1 MMDQAAQFLRIVRS
15 EVLESIYLLAKRDC
29 KIHLQ
34 AQGSRGSRRN
44 RILYLIKPCPRINS
58 GFQFRRCFEKDQWT
72 LLKNKGERKMTA
84 KNGNRLQHH
93 LTAVK
98 EGKRCFENAFESI
111 ARMILESEI
120 EKVVVNGRTTY
131 DFTIFRTGKKHI
143 IGIYDEIN
151 SFVSFV
157 KDAAEGGS
165 SKEMAFVLVGEPGN
179 GKTFFVEFLCSMYR
193 SFLANEKNRKY
204 TFRFTNMDRLG
215 SYGKISTIESQTY
228 EDPMI
233 LAMNLFENPDDNKTF
248 LAKQIGFSDKEI
260 EQLYDN
266 YRPLGA
272 CSGYMWND
280 IINLADG
287 NIDEMLKHI
296 EIIPVPMTESLGT
309 ITGKYPAK
317 DKITSSAVDL
327 LGEESIQRLLH
338 ITDTNNPY
346 RFDLR
351 RGALARVAGGGIH
364 FSDEVFKNKKDL
376 VQVYLGVIQNR
387 VIEIDGYKWPIDT
400 LIVATSNNSEFN
412 RFLSEKEEAP
422 IVDRCRICYV
432 SHNTNYKL
440 QENLTSYAIGNEAKT
455 TLDRKD
461 LHRDPNL
468 NYATSVAV
476 VLTRLPR
483 SEKLTA
489 IETMKL
495 SAGEVAGEK
504 SIKTLAE
511 VIDTLNQDPDIT
523 KRFGQ
528 KGLGQRNLGRAIQLL
543 IESSETNEGRCM
555 FAYDIYKTLE
565 RVVLDYVTEVND
577 RAKYLEDLKTAKG
590 MYRERIMTEMFNAYM
605 DEPFAIRKDVMNY
618 VNMIIGIDAEN
629 LGPDKMWKY
638 KDPQTGEL
646 KALKVD
652 ERYIK
657 GVEERL
663 GLKTEE
669 QRETFRTSIRKI
681 YGQKISVDPN
691 YDFMDNLEL
700 VKAVTDVRLKSDIAG
715 AGSLIGALANRT
727 NEENQK
733 LYDRMI
739 DTMLNKLNYCKTCA
753 QKTIEYFCTQ
763 EDEN

>member
-1 MMDQAAQFLRIVRS
+1 MAKKAQAHS
-15 EVLESIYLLAKRDC
+15 GAKSQ
-29 KIHLQ
+29 L
-34 AQGSRGSRRN
+34 
-44 RILYLIKPCPRINS
+44 
-58 GFQFRRCFEKDQWT
+58 
-72 LLKNKGERKMTA
+72 
-84 KNGNRLQHH
+84 HH
-93 LTAVK
+93 HCQQVK
-98 EGKRCFENAFESI
+98 EGHRRFENAFQGV
-111 ARMILESEI
+111 ARMILEGDI
-120 EKVVVNGRTTY
+120 QKVVVNGKTTY
-131 DFTIFRTGKKHI
+131 DFNIFRNGRKHV
-143 IGIYDEIN
+143 IGMYDEVN
-151 SFVSFV
+151 SFVSYV
-157 KDAAEGGS
+157 KDAAENGS

-179 GKTFFVEFLCSMYR
+179 GKTFFVDFLCSQYR
-193 SFLANEKNRKY
+193 SFLSQDRNRKY
-204 TFRFTNMDRLG
+204 TFRFVGVDRLG
-215 SYGKISTIESQTY
+215 NYGRISTIESQTY

-233 LAMNLFENPDDNKTF
+233 LAMNLFENPGENRGF
-248 LAKQIGFSDKEI
+248 LAREFGFDDKRLEAI
-260 EQLYDN
+260 YAD

-272 CSGYMWND
+272 CSGYILN
-280 IINLADG
+280 
-287 NIDEMLKHI
+287 NIREYTGGDLEKMLEFI
-296 EIIPVPMTESLGT
+296 EVIPVPLTESLGT
-309 ITGKYPAK
+309 VTGKYPAK

-338 ITDTNNPY
+338 IADTNNPY

-364 FSDEVFKNKKDL
+364 FADEIYKNKKDL

-387 VIEIDGYKWPIDT
+387 NIEIDGYKWPIDT
-400 LIVATSNNSEFN
+400 LIIATSNNSEFN
-412 RFLSEKEEAP
+412 RFLAEKEEAP

-440 QENLTSYAIGNEAKT
+440 QNDLTAYAIGNEART
-455 TLDRKD
+455 TLTREF
-461 LHRDPNL
+461 LHQDPNL
-468 NYATSVAV
+468 NYAASVAA

-483 SEKLTA
+483 SEKLTP

-495 SAGEVAGEK
+495 AAGEVAGEK

-511 VIDTLNQDPDIT
+511 VIDTLNQEPDIT

-528 KGLGQRNLGRAIQLL
+528 KGLGQRNLGRGVQLL
-543 IESSETNEGRCM
+543 TESSETNEGRCM
-555 FAYDIYKTLE
+555 FAYDIFVALE
-565 RVVLDYVTEVND
+565 RIVLDYVGEAND
-577 RAKYLEDLKTAKG
+577 RTKYLDDLKISKG
-590 MYRERIMTEMFNAYM
+590 LYRERIMTEMFNAYM
-605 DEPFAIRKDVMNY
+605 DEPLAIRKDVMNY

-638 KDPQTGEL
+638 KDPQTSEL
-646 KALKVD
+646 RALKID

-657 GVEERL
+657 SVEERL

-691 YDFMDNLEL
+691 YNFMDNLEL

-733 LYDRMI
+733 LYDRMV
-739 DTMLNKLNYCKTCA
+739 DTMLNKLGYCRTCA

-763 EDEN
+763 EDES

>member
-1 MMDQAAQFLRIVRS
+1 MS
-15 EVLESIYLLAKRDC
+15 
-29 KIHLQ
+29 
-34 AQGSRGSRRN
+34 N
-44 RILYLIKPCPRINS
+44 NS
-58 GFQFRRCFEKDQWT
+58 KS
-72 LLKNKGERKMTA
+72 LH
-84 KNGNRLQHH
+84 HH
-93 LTAVK
+93 LTEVK
-98 EGKRCFENAFESI
+98 QGKRCFENAFQGVS
-111 ARMILESEI
+111 RMILESKI
-120 EKVVVNGRTTY
+120 EKVVVNGKTTY
-131 DFTIFRTGKKHI
+131 DFSIFREGSKHV
-143 IGIYDEIN
+143 IGMYDEIN
-151 SFVSFV
+151 SFVSYV

-179 GKTFFVEFLCSMYR
+179 GKTFLVEFLANKYR
-193 SFLANEKNRKY
+193 AFLSNSKNRKY
-204 TFRFTNMDRLG
+204 TFKYLNLDKVG
-215 SYGKISTIESQTY
+215 DYGKIKTIESQTY

-233 LAMNLFENPDDNKTF
+233 LAMSLFEDPDQNRDY

-260 EQLYDN
+260 DTLYEN

-272 CSGYMWND
+272 CSSYILND
-280 IINLADG
+280 IRNFADG
-287 NIDEMLKHI
+287 DIAEMLKFI
-296 EIIPVPMTESLGT
+296 EITPVPLTESLGT
-309 ITGKYPAK
+309 VTGKYPAK
-317 DKITSSAVDL
+317 DKITSSSVDL

-364 FSDEVFKNKKDL
+364 FSDEIYKNKKDL

-387 VIEIDGYKWPIDT
+387 NIEIDGYKWPIDT
-400 LIVATSNNSEFN
+400 LIVATSNNSEFH

-440 QENLTSYAIGNEAKT
+440 QRDLTSYAIGSETRT
-455 TLDRKD
+455 TLTKEN
-461 LHRDPNL
+461 LHQDPNL
-468 NYATSVAV
+468 NYAASIAV
-476 VLTRLPR
+476 VLSRLPR
-483 SEKLTA
+483 SEKLTPV
-489 IETMKL
+489 ETMKL

-511 VIDTLNQDPDIT
+511 VIDTLNQDPEIIN
-523 KRFGQ
+523 RFGQ

-543 IESSETNEGRCM
+543 IESSETNEGECM
-555 FAYDIYKTLE
+555 FAYDIFRSLD
-565 RVVLDYVTEVND
+565 RIILDYVSEAND
-577 RAKYLEDLKTAKG
+577 RTKYLEDLKTAKG
-590 MYRERIMTEMFNAYM
+590 LYRERIMTEMFNAYM

-629 LGPDKMWKY
+629 LGADKMWKY

-646 KALKVD
+646 KALKID
-652 ERYIK
+652 ERYINS
-657 GVEERL
+657 VEERL
-663 GLKTEE
+663 GLKSEE
-669 QRETFRTSIRKI
+669 QRESFRTSIRKI
-681 YGQKISVDPN
+681 YGQKISVDPE

-739 DTMLNKLNYCKTCA
+739 ATMLEKLGYCKTCA

-763 EDEN
+763 EDEK

>member
-1 MMDQAAQFLRIVRS
+1 M
-15 EVLESIYLLAKRDC
+15 AKKKQTQPSSQLHEHC
-29 KIHLQ
+29 M
-34 AQGSRGSRRN
+34 AVEQGRR
-44 RILYLIKPCPRINS
+44 
-58 GFQFRRCFEKDQWT
+58 
-72 LLKNKGERKMTA
+72 
-84 KNGNRLQHH
+84 
-93 LTAVK
+93 V
-98 EGKRCFENAFESI
+98 FENAFQSV
-111 ARMILESEI
+111 ARLILESDI
-120 EKVVVNGRTTY
+120 QKVVVNAKTTY
-131 DFTIFRTGKKHI
+131 DFNIFRNGNKHV
-143 IGIYDEIN
+143 IGMYDEIN
-151 SFVSFV
+151 SFVSYV
-157 KDAAEGGS
+157 KDAAENGS

-179 GKTFFVEFLCSMYR
+179 GKTFFVEFLCAAYR
-193 SFLANEKNRKY
+193 QFLAQPQNRKY
-204 TFRFTNMDRLG
+204 TFRFNAMKELG
-215 SYGKISTIESQTY
+215 NYGRITAIESQTY

-233 LAMNLFENPDDNKTF
+233 LAMNLFDTQDENKQFLSKEFGFDDQ
-248 LAKQIGFSDKEI
+248 AI
-260 EQLYDN
+260 EKLYEN

-272 CSGYMWND
+272 CSGYILND
-280 IINLADG
+280 MRAKTDG
-287 NIDEMLKHI
+287 DITKMLDMID
-296 EIIPVPMTESLGT
+296 IIPVPLTESLGT
-309 ITGKYPAK
+309 VTGKYPAK

-327 LGEESIQRLLH
+327 LGEESIQRLMH
-338 ITDTNNPY
+338 IIDTNNPY

-364 FSDEVFKNKKDL
+364 FADEIYKNKKDL

-387 VIEIDGYKWPIDT
+387 NIEIDGYKWPIDT

-440 QENLTSYAIGNEAKT
+440 QNNLTSYAIGNQART
-455 TLDRKD
+455 TLTYEP
-461 LHRDPNL
+461 LHQDPNL
-468 NYATSVAV
+468 NYAASVAS

-483 SEKLTA
+483 SEKLTP

-511 VIDTLNQDPDIT
+511 VIDTLNQEPDIT

-555 FAYDIYKTLE
+555 FAYDIYNALE
-565 RVVLDYVTEVND
+565 RIILDYVPDAND
-577 RAKYLEDLKTAKG
+577 RAKYLEDIKIGKG

-605 DEPFAIRKDVMNY
+605 DEPLAIRKDVMNY

-638 KDPQTGEL
+638 KDPQSGEL
-646 KALKVD
+646 RALKID
-652 ERYIK
+652 ERYVK
-657 GVEERL
+657 SVEERL
-663 GLKTEE
+663 GLKTQE

-681 YGQKISVDPN
+681 YGQKISMDSN

-733 LYDRMI
+733 LYDRMV
-739 DTMLNKLNYCKTCA
+739 DTMLNKLNYCRTCA

>member
-1 MMDQAAQFLRIVRS
+1 MGGTMA
-15 EVLESIYLLAKRDC
+15 
-29 KIHLQ
+29 
-34 AQGSRGSRRN
+34 
-44 RILYLIKPCPRINS
+44 NS
-58 GFQFRRCFEKDQWT
+58 TNNT
-72 LLKNKGERKMTA
+72 LH
-84 KNGNRLQHH
+84 HH

-98 EGKRCFENAFESI
+98 EGKRAFENAFQSVS
-111 ARMILESEI
+111 RMILQSEI
-120 EKVVVNGRTTY
+120 EKVVVNGKTTY
-131 DFTIFRTGKKHI
+131 DFSIFRTGKKHI
-143 IGIYDEIN
+143 ISMYDEIN
-151 SFVSFV
+151 SFVSYV
-157 KDAAEGGS
+157 KDAAEKGS

-179 GKTFFVEFLCSMYR
+179 GKTFFIEFLCDRYR
-193 SFLANEKNRKY
+193 NFLTEEKNRKY
-204 TFRFTNMDRLG
+204 TFKFHNMDKFG
-215 SYGKISTIESQTY
+215 SYGRITTIESQTY

-233 LAMNLFENPDDNKTF
+233 LAMSLFEKPDENKTF
-248 LAKQIGFSDKEI
+248 LAKQIGFSDDEI
-260 EQLYDN
+260 EKLYEN

-272 CSGYMWND
+272 CSGYIWND
-280 IINLADG
+280 IRNLADG
-287 NIDEMLKHI
+287 DINKMLEFV
-296 EIIPVPMTESLGT
+296 EIVPVPLIESMGT
-309 ITGKYPAK
+309 VTGKYPAK

-351 RGALARVAGGGIH
+351 RGALSRVGGGGIH
-364 FSDEVFKNKKDL
+364 FSDEIFKNKKDL

-400 LIVATSNNSEFN
+400 VIVATSNNSEFH
-412 RFLSEKEEAP
+412 RFLAEKEEAP

-440 QENLTSYAIGNEAKT
+440 QKDLTAYTIGSETRT
-455 TLDRKD
+455 TLTLEY
-461 LHRDPNL
+461 LHQDPNL
-468 NYATSVAV
+468 NYAASVAA
-476 VLTRLPR
+476 VLSRLPR
-483 SEKLTA
+483 SEKLTPV
-489 IETMKL
+489 ETMKL
-495 SAGEVAGEK
+495 AAGEVAGEK

-511 VIDTLNQDPDIT
+511 VIDMLNQDPEIT
-523 KRFGQ
+523 NRFGQ
-528 KGLGQRNLGRAIQLL
+528 KGLGQRNLGRSIQLL

-555 FAYDIYKTLE
+555 FAYDIYKALE
-565 RVVLDYVTEVND
+565 RIILDYVTEAND
-577 RAKYLEDLKTAKG
+577 RTKYLEDLKTAKG
-590 MYRERIMTEMFNAYM
+590 LYRERIMTEIFNAYM

-646 KALKVD
+646 RALKID
-652 ERYIK
+652 ERYINS
-657 GVEERL
+657 VEERL
-663 GLKTEE
+663 ELKTEE
-669 QRETFRTSIRKI
+669 QRQTFRTSIRKI
-681 YGQKISVDPN
+681 YGQKISVEPD

-753 QKTIEYFCTQ
+753 QKTVEYFCTQ
-763 EDEN
+763 EDEK

>member
-1 MMDQAAQFLRIVRS
+1 MAGKKEPLNPHTRSLGDHLAAVQ
-15 EVLESIYLLAKRDC
+15 E
-29 KIHLQ
+29 
-34 AQGSRGSRRN
+34 G
-44 RILYLIKPCPRINS
+44 
-58 GFQFRRCFEKDQWT
+58 
-72 LLKNKGERKMTA
+72 
-84 KNGNRLQHH
+84 RL
-93 LTAVK
+93 
-98 EGKRCFENAFESI
+98 CFENAFQGVT
-111 ARMILESEI
+111 RMILESEMR
-120 EKVVVNGRTTY
+120 KVVVNGKTTY
-131 DFTIFRTGKKHI
+131 DFTIFRAGTKHL
-143 IGIYDEIN
+143 IGLYEEIN

-179 GKTFFVEFLCSMYR
+179 GKTFFVDFLCSRYR
-193 SFLANEKNRKY
+193 EFLQQDQNRKF
-204 TFRFTNMDRLG
+204 TFRFTGLDRLG
-215 SYGKISTIESQTY
+215 SYGRISTIESQTY

-233 LAMNLFENPDDNKTF
+233 LAMNLFDTAAENREQ
-248 LAKQIGFSDKEI
+248 LAATHGFSDLQV
-260 EQLYDN
+260 EQMFEN

-272 CSGYMWND
+272 CSGYIWND
-280 IINLADG
+280 LRTAAGGDL
-287 NIDEMLKHI
+287 EQMLSHV
-296 EIIPVPMTESLGT
+296 EIVPVPLTESLGT

-351 RGALARVAGGGIH
+351 RGALARVAGAGIH
-364 FSDEVFKNKKDL
+364 FSDEIFKNKKDL

-387 VIEIDGYKWPIDT
+387 TIEIDGFKWPIDT

-412 RFLSEKEEAP
+412 RFLAEKEEAP

-432 SHNTNYKL
+432 AHNTNYRL
-440 QENLTSYAIGNEAKT
+440 QEQLTAYAIGSEEKT
-455 TLDRKD
+455 TLSNEAM
-461 LHRDPNL
+461 HQDPNL
-468 NYATSVAV
+468 NYAASVSV
-476 VLTRLPR
+476 VLSRLPR
-483 SEKLTA
+483 AEKLTP
-489 IETMKL
+489 IEMMKL
-495 SAGEVAGEK
+495 AAGEVAGEK

-511 VIDTLNQDPDIT
+511 VVDTLNQDPDIT
-523 KRFGQ
+523 RRFGQ
-528 KGLGQRNLGRAIQLL
+528 KGLGQRNLGRSIQLL
-543 IESSETNEGRCM
+543 LASSETNEGRCM
-555 FAYDIYKTLE
+555 FACDIFGALE
-565 RVVLDYVTEVND
+565 RVILDYVVDANN
-577 RAKYLEDLKTAKG
+577 RAKYLEDLKTARG
-590 MYRERIMTEMFNAYM
+590 LYRERIMTEMFNAYM
-605 DEPFAIRKDVMNY
+605 DEPYAIRKDVMNY
-618 VNMIIGIDAEN
+618 VNMIIGVDAEN
-629 LGPDKMWKY
+629 LGPDRMWKY

-646 KALKVD
+646 RALKVD
-652 ERYIK
+652 ERFINS
-657 GVEERL
+657 VEERM

-669 QRETFRTSIRKI
+669 TRETFRTSIRKI

-739 DTMLNKLNYCKTCA
+739 RTMLDKLGYCTTCA

>member
-1 MMDQAAQFLRIVRS
+1 M
-15 EVLESIYLLAKRDC
+15 
-29 KIHLQ
+29 
-34 AQGSRGSRRN
+34 
-44 RILYLIKPCPRINS
+44 
-58 GFQFRRCFEKDQWT
+58 
-72 LLKNKGERKMTA
+72 
-84 KNGNRLQHH
+84 
-93 LTAVK
+93 
-98 EGKRCFENAFESI
+98 
-111 ARMILESEI
+111 
-120 EKVVVNGRTTY
+120 
-131 DFTIFRTGKKHI
+131 
-143 IGIYDEIN
+143 
-151 SFVSFV
+151 
-157 KDAAEGGS
+157 
-165 SKEMAFVLVGEPGN
+165 
-179 GKTFFVEFLCSMYR
+179 EFLCAAYR
-193 SFLANEKNRKY
+193 TFLSRPGNRKY
-204 TFRFTNMDRLG
+204 TFRFKGMDQFG
-215 SYGKISTIESQTY
+215 SYGRIRTIESQTY

-233 LAMNLFENPDDNKTF
+233 LAMNMFDTPEENKSF
-248 LAKQIGFSDKEI
+248 LASGFGFDDKAI
-260 EQLYDN
+260 EKLYHD

-272 CSGYMWND
+272 CSAYIWND
-280 IINLADG
+280 IRTQFDG
-287 NIDEMLKHI
+287 DLDKMLEMID
-296 EIIPVPMTESLGT
+296 IIPVPLTESLGT
-309 ITGKYPAK
+309 VTGKYPAK

-327 LGEESIQRLLH
+327 LGEESIQRLMH

-364 FSDEVFKNKKDL
+364 FADEIYKNKKDL

-387 VIEIDGYKWPIDT
+387 TIEIDGYKWPIDT
-400 LIVATSNNSEFN
+400 LIIATSNNSEFN

-440 QENLTSYAIGNEAKT
+440 QSQLTGYAIGSEART
-455 TLDRKD
+455 TLTLEA
-461 LHRDPNL
+461 LHQDPNL
-468 NYATSVAV
+468 NYAASVAS

-483 SEKLTA
+483 SEKLTP

-511 VIDTLNQDPDIT
+511 VIDTLNQEPDIT

-528 KGLGQRNLGRAIQLL
+528 KGLGQRNVGRAIQLL

-555 FAYDIYKTLE
+555 FAYDVYTALE
-565 RVVLDYVTEVND
+565 RIILDYVSEAND
-577 RAKYLEDLKTAKG
+577 RAKYLEDLKIAKG
-590 MYRERIMTEMFNAYM
+590 LYRERIMTEMFNAYM
-605 DEPFAIRKDVMNY
+605 DEPMAIRKDVMNY
-618 VNMIIGIDAEN
+618 VNMLIGVDAEN

-646 KALKVD
+646 RALKID
-652 ERYIK
+652 ERYVK
-657 GVEERL
+657 SVEERL

-733 LYDRMI
+733 LYDRMV
-739 DTMLNKLNYCKTCA
+739 DTMLNKLGYCRTCA

>member
-1 MMDQAAQFLRIVRS
+1 MGDNNNRLQDH
-15 EVLESIYLLAKRDC
+15 LLAVRK
-29 KIHLQ
+29 
-34 AQGSRGSRRN
+34 GSRR
-44 RILYLIKPCPRINS
+44 
-58 GFQFRRCFEKDQWT
+58 
-72 LLKNKGERKMTA
+72 
-84 KNGNRLQHH
+84 
-93 LTAVK
+93 
-98 EGKRCFENAFESI
+98 FENAFQTVT
-111 ARMILESEI
+111 RMILESPL

-131 DFTIFRTGKKHI
+131 DFAIFRKGKKHI
-143 IGIYDEIN
+143 IGMYDELN
-151 SFVSFV
+151 SFVSYV

-179 GKTFFVEFLCSMYR
+179 GKTFFVDFLCSKYR
-193 SFLANEKNRKY
+193 EFLAHGKNRKY
-204 TFRFTNMDRLG
+204 TFRFTNMNQLGGYGRL
-215 SYGKISTIESQTY
+215 KTIESQTY

-233 LAMNLFENPDDNKTF
+233 LAMNLFEETDENKRYLSEQGEFT
-248 LAKQIGFSDKEI
+248 DVEI
-260 EQLYDN
+260 DHLYEN

-272 CSGYMWND
+272 CSGYIWND
-280 IINLADG
+280 IRSHTGG
-287 NIDEMLKHI
+287 NIDDMLKFV
-296 EIIPVPMTESLGT
+296 EIVPVPLTESLGT
-309 ITGKYPAK
+309 VTGKYPAK

-364 FSDEVFKNKKDL
+364 FSDEIYKNKKDL

-387 VIEIDGYKWPIDT
+387 TIEIDGFKWPIDT
-400 LIVATSNNSEFN
+400 LIIATSNNMEFY

-440 QENLTSYAIGNEAKT
+440 QKDLTTYAIGSEART
-455 TLDRKD
+455 TLTKEK
-461 LHRDPNL
+461 LHQDPNL
-468 NYATSVAV
+468 NYAVSVAV

-483 SEKLTA
+483 SEKLTP

-495 SAGEVAGEK
+495 AAGEVAGEK

-511 VIDTLNQDPDIT
+511 VIDTLNQDPEIT
-523 KRFGQ
+523 NRFGQ
-528 KGLGQRNLGRAIQLL
+528 KGLGQRNLGRALQLL
-543 IESSETNEGRCM
+543 IESSETNEGECM
-555 FAYDIYKTLE
+555 FAYDIFKALE
-565 RVVLDYVTEVND
+565 RIILDYVSEAND
-577 RAKYLEDLKTAKG
+577 RIKYLEDLKTAKG
-590 MYRERIMTEMFNAYM
+590 LYRERIMTEMFNAYM

-618 VNMIIGIDAEN
+618 VNMIIGIDAES

-646 KALKVD
+646 KALKID
-652 ERYIK
+652 ERFIK
-657 GVEERL
+657 SVEERL
-663 GLKTEE
+663 QLKTEE

-739 DTMLNKLNYCKTCA
+739 DTMLNKLRYCRTCA

-763 EDEN
+763 EDEQ

>member
-1 MMDQAAQFLRIVRS
+1 MAS
-15 EVLESIYLLAKRDC
+15 KS
-29 KIHLQ
+29 
-34 AQGSRGSRRN
+34 
-44 RILYLIKPCPRINS
+44 NS
-58 GFQFRRCFEKDQWT
+58 A
-72 LLKNKGERKMTA
+72 LH
-84 KNGNRLQHH
+84 HH
-93 LTAVK
+93 LVSVK
-98 EGKRCFENAFESI
+98 NGKRCFENAFRGVT
-111 ARMILESEI
+111 RMILQNEI
-120 EKVVVNGRTTY
+120 GKVVVNGKTAY
-131 DFTIFRTGKKHI
+131 DFKIFRDGKKHI
-143 IGIYDEIN
+143 IGMYDEIN

-179 GKTFFVEFLCSMYR
+179 GKTFFVEYLCNLYRRFLSK
-193 SFLANEKNRKY
+193 EENRKY
-204 TFRFTNMDRLG
+204 TFQFNNMDKLG
-215 SYGKISTIESQTY
+215 GYGRITTIESQTY

-233 LAMNLFENPDDNKTF
+233 LTMNLFEDPDENKTY
-248 LAKQIGFSDKEI
+248 LSKNAEFSDKEI
-260 EQLYDN
+260 ELLYED
-266 YRPLGA
+266 YRPLAA
-272 CSGYMWND
+272 CSGFIWND
-280 IINLADG
+280 IRNFTDG
-287 NIDEMLKHI
+287 NIDEMLKFV
-296 EIIPVPMTESLGT
+296 EIIPVPLTESLGT

-338 ITDTNNPY
+338 ITNTNNPY

-364 FSDEVFKNKKDL
+364 FCDEIYKNKKDL

-400 LIVATSNNSEFN
+400 LIIATSNNSEFN
-412 RFLSEKEEAP
+412 RYVAEKEEAP

-440 QENLTSYAIGNEAKT
+440 QKDLTLYAIGNEAKT
-455 TLDRKD
+455 TFNREY
-461 LHRDPNL
+461 LHQDPNL
-468 NYATSVAV
+468 NYAASISVI
-476 VLTRLPR
+476 LSRLPR
-483 SEKLTA
+483 SEKLTT

-504 SIKTLAE
+504 SIKTLSE
-511 VIDTLNQDPDIT
+511 VIDTLSQDPDIT

-543 IESSETNEGRCM
+543 IESSETNEGKCM
-555 FAYDIYKTLE
+555 FAYDIYKTIE
-565 RVVLDYVTEVND
+565 RVILDYVADAND
-577 RAKYLEDLKTAKG
+577 RAKYLEDLKAAKG
-590 MYRERIMTEMFNAYM
+590 LYRERIMTEMFNAYM

-638 KDPQTGEL
+638 KDPQTKKL
-646 KALKVD
+646 KALKID
-652 ERYIK
+652 ERYINSI
-657 GVEERL
+657 EERL

-681 YGQKISVDPN
+681 YGQKISVDPD

-739 DTMLNKLNYCKTCA
+739 DTMMNKLNYCKTCA

>member
-1 MMDQAAQFLRIVRS
+1 MPTKKIDSMLQQH
-15 EVLESIYLLAKRDC
+15 LA
-29 KIHLQ
+29 
-34 AQGSRGSRRN
+34 
-44 RILYLIKPCPRINS
+44 
-58 GFQFRRCFEKDQWT
+58 
-72 LLKNKGERKMTA
+72 
-84 KNGNRLQHH
+84 
-93 LTAVK
+93 AVK
-98 EGKRCFENAFESI
+98 SGKRRFENAFQGVT
-111 ARMILESEI
+111 RMILEKEI
-120 EKVVVNGRTTY
+120 EKVVVNGKTTY
-131 DFTIFRTGKKHI
+131 DFNIFRGGPKHV
-143 IGIYDEIN
+143 IGMYDELN

-179 GKTFFVEFLCSMYR
+179 GKTFFVEFLCTRYR
-193 SFLANEKNRKY
+193 EFLAREENRKY
-204 TFRFTNMDRLG
+204 TFRYVNMDKLG
-215 SYGKISTIESQTY
+215 SYGRLSTIESQTY

-233 LAMNLFENPDDNKTF
+233 LAMNLFETATESKEF
-248 LAKQIGFSDKEI
+248 LAKQGFKDPQIDQFYE
-260 EQLYDN
+260 N
-266 YRPLGA
+266 YRPMGA
-272 CSGYMWND
+272 CTGYMWND
-280 IINLADG
+280 IRNHAG
-287 NIDEMLKHI
+287 GKIDEMLKFV
-296 EIIPVPMTESLGT
+296 EIVPVPLTESLGT
-309 ITGKYPAK
+309 VTGKYAAK

-364 FSDEVFKNKKDL
+364 FSDEIYKNKKDL

-387 VIEIDGYKWPIDT
+387 VIEMDGYKWPIDT
-400 LIVATSNNSEFN
+400 LIIATSNNSEFN
-412 RFLSEKEEAP
+412 RFLAEKEEAP

-432 SHNTNYKL
+432 SHNTDYRM
-440 QENLTSYAIGNEAKT
+440 QHQLTAYAVGSETKT
-455 TLDRKD
+455 TLTRED
-461 LHRDPNL
+461 LHQDPNF
-468 NYATSVAV
+468 NHAASVAV
-476 VLTRLPR
+476 VLSRLPR
-483 SEKLTA
+483 SEKLTP

-495 SAGEVAGEK
+495 AAGEVAGEK
-504 SIKTLAE
+504 SIKALAE
-511 VIDTLNQDPDIT
+511 VIDALNQEPDIT

-528 KGLGQRNLGRAIQLL
+528 KGLGQRNLGRAVQLMV
-543 IESSETNEGRCM
+543 ESSETNEGRCM
-555 FAYDIYKTLE
+555 FAYDIFKAVE
-565 RVVLDYVTEVND
+565 RVVLDYVPEANE
-577 RAKYLEDLKTAKG
+577 RGKYLEDLKISKG
-590 MYRERIMTEMFNAYM
+590 LYRERVMTEMFNAYM
-605 DEPFAIRKDVMNY
+605 DEPYAIRKDVMSY

-646 KALKVD
+646 KAVKVD
-652 ERYIK
+652 ERFVKSI
-657 GVEERL
+657 EERL
-663 GLKTEE
+663 GLKTDE

-739 DTMLNKLNYCKTCA
+739 QTMLDKLGYCQTCA

-763 EDEN
+763 EDEV